1 MDKEKLSVL
10 ESLLFA
16 VAKSLSYKELIEYFE
31 AEDGEV
37 KELVEALKEKYNHE
51 DSGIH
56 VMVNN
61 GRVQFM
67 TNPKNGDKLHE
78 YFQDELS
85 KELSKPSLEALTI
98 IAYRQPISKEELEQI
113 RGVNCSLIL
122 RNLLIR
128 GFIEAKEEQGGLV
141 TNYSVTMD
149 FLRYLGI
156 SEVSELPDYEKLNSN
171 SELQKLLEENQD
183 EKEGEVKDSESNK
196 EESEEELKEEMEEAH
211 EIIEEA
217 DEKIEEELGKK

>member
-1 MDKEKLSVL
+1 MDKDKLSIL

-16 VAKSLSYKELIEYFE
+16 VAKSLSYKELVEYFE

-37 KELVEALKEKYNHE
+37 KEMVEALKEKYNHE

-67 TNPKNGDKLHE
+67 TNPKNGDRLHE

-113 RGVNCSLIL
+113 RGVNCSMIL

-128 GFIEAKEEQGGLV
+128 GFIDAKEEQGGLV
-141 TNYSVTMD
+141 TKYSVTMD

-156 SEVSELPDYEKLNSN
+156 SEVKELPKYDELNSN
-171 SELQKLLEENQD
+171 SELQKLLSEDESIQKEEKSED
-183 EKEGEVKDSESNK
+183 TKLKEGI
-196 EESEEELKEEMEEAH
+196 EEAH

-217 DEKIEEELGKK
+217 DEKIEQELNDIDEEDK